1 MRISDWSSD
10 VCSSDLTADRGWSQG
25 HYLPLTNPDVSA
37 SNPASPSNPNF
48 IIAPGATIANQ
59 TPGGLIASGPLA
71 GTEFINGQPDPFVY
85 GALRTGAFMKGGDG
99 IWPGD
104 IVSLALPLSR
114 HNEFVQATYEITDQV
129 HDYASFSNGF
139 QPDRPL
145 SQVRNDTY
153 IGSTH

>member
-10 VCSSDLTADRGWSQG
+10 VCSSDLVGLHLFDNRLHVIASAEYYDRKGVLPTADRGWSQG

-71 GTEFINGQPDPFVY
+71 GTRSEEHTSELQ
-85 GALRTGAFMKGGDG
+85 
-99 IWPGD
+99 
-104 IVSLALPLSR
+104 SLMRNS
-114 HNEFVQATYEITDQV
+114 
-129 HDYASFSNGF
+129 YAVFCLKQKKTKHQNY
-139 QPDRPL
+139 
-145 SQVRNDTY
+145 N
-153 IGSTH
+153 

>member
-10 VCSSDLTADRGWSQG
+10 VCSSDLSRGDGESYKFGGAVGLHLFDNRLHVIASAEYYDRKGVLPTADRGWSQG

-59 TPGGLIASGPLA
+59 TPGGLIASGPPA

-85 GALRTGAFMKGGDG
+85 GPPRTGDSMPGCAG
-99 IWPGD
+99 ICPGAID
-104 IVSLALPLSR
+104 SP
-114 HNEFVQATYEITDQV
+114 
-129 HDYASFSNGF
+129 
-139 QPDRPL
+139 PPPPP
-145 SQVRNDTY
+145 
-153 IGSTH
+153 

>member
-25 HYLPLTNPDVSA
+25 HYLPLNNPDVSA

-85 GALRTGAFMKGGDG
+85 GALRTG
-99 IWPGD
+99 
-104 IVSLALPLSR
+104 
-114 HNEFVQATYEITDQV
+114 
-129 HDYASFSNGF
+129 
-139 QPDRPL
+139 DRK
-145 SQVRNDTY
+145 
-153 IGSTH
+153 STRLNSSH

>member
-10 VCSSDLTADRGWSQG
+10 VCSSDLVGLHLFDNRLHVIASAEYYDRKGVLPTADRGWSQG

-71 GTEFINGQPDPFVY
+71 GTEFINGQQVGRQSCRESGGLY
-85 GALRTGAFMKGGDG
+85 EGNSGGDG
-99 IWPGD
+99 Y
-104 IVSLALPLSR
+104 L
-114 HNEFVQATYEITDQV
+114 
-129 HDYASFSNGF
+129 
-139 QPDRPL
+139 
-145 SQVRNDTY
+145 
-153 IGSTH
+153 